1 MESRWK
7 TTDPMTKTDSSMNT
21 NASRRKTMNP
31 VIDELEMIYAD
42 MDERLI
48 VLKQQLQS
56 TVSMSR
62 AGRIVDEYREI
73 KGRME
78 RIAQAIEEASK

>member
-1 MESRWK
+1 
-7 TTDPMTKTDSSMNT
+7 
-21 NASRRKTMNP
+21 
-31 VIDELEMIYAD
+31 

-56 TVSMSR
+56 TVSMGK

-78 RIAQAIEEASK
+78 RIAQAINEASQ

>member
-1 MESRWK
+1 
-7 TTDPMTKTDSSMNT
+7 
-21 NASRRKTMNP
+21 MNP

-56 TVSMSR
+56 TVSIDM

>member
-1 MESRWK
+1 
-7 TTDPMTKTDSSMNT
+7 
-21 NASRRKTMNP
+21 MNP

-56 TVSMSR
+56 TVSMGR

-78 RIAQAIEEASK
+78 RIAQAIQETSQ

>member
-1 MESRWK
+1 
-7 TTDPMTKTDSSMNT
+7 MTKTDSSMNT

-56 TVSMSR
+56 TVSMGR

-78 RIAQAIEEASK
+78 RIAQAIEEASR

>member
-1 MESRWK
+1 
-7 TTDPMTKTDSSMNT
+7 
-21 NASRRKTMNP
+21 MNP